1 MSRISTHSCDWHHR
15 GDPDG
20 TCTCTFKCDSC
31 GTEYESGMHPAKDC
45 VKVLVGQISEWKD
58 KPAKALP
65 RLVVCAILIR
75 DGKVLLER
83 RAPAGVAGLDGKWDL
98 PGGKVE
104 CGERPQDAI
113 KREIKEELGITVF
126 PMIMIPYLPIS
137 TWKYPDGE
145 ERHWIL
151 AAYVCTIQSGD
162 NPALSDTLQWFSMD
176 DVSKID
182 ILAADLQLLRMV

>member
-1 MSRISTHSCDWHHR
+1 MNRETICKWTRAYFDTR
-15 GDPDG
+15 KLTRDDFDLPNLLQYFYD
-20 TCTCTFKCDSC
+20 DYLA
-31 GTEYESGMHPAKDC
+31 EVAK
-45 VKVLVGQISEWKD
+45 WKD
-58 KPAKALP
+58 APAKALP

-104 CGERPQDAI
+104 CGETPESAI
-113 KREIKEELGITVF
+113 QREIKEELGITVH
-126 PMIMIPYLPIS
+126 PMKMIPWLPIS

-151 AAYVCTIQSGD
+151 AAYVCSIESEND
-162 NPALSDTLQWFSMD
+162 PVLSDTLRWFTLD
-176 DVSKID
+176 EVNRID